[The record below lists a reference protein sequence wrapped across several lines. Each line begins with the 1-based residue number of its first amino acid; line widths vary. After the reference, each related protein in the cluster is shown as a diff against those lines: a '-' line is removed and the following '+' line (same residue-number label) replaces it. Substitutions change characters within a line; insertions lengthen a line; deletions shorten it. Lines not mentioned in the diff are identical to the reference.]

1 MTDPENSPSAA
12 VTISSQDASG
22 HQEHDNQENE
32 EPKEII
38 ATKVTGTVKWFNVK
52 SGYGF
57 INRNDTKE
65 DVFVHQTAIVK
76 NNPKKAVRS
85 VGDGEL
91 VEFDVVVGEKGNEAS
106 NVTGPEGNSVKGSPY
121 AADRRRGAFRR
132 GGTSSRGYGGF
143 RGGKGGKGSAPSD
156 QVDEDSGDQEESP
169 QNDRGK
175 PDAQYTNGYGRGS
188 RGGRGRGFRGYRP
201 RYIRRGGFHAQK
213 QGGNPE
219 EDAGPVEG
227 APRGRGRGRGF
238 IRGGFRG
245 GFSRGRGGF
254 RGGRGGFS
262 RGGGGFVPRGRGR
275 GRGGRGGERGGG
287 RGRGRG
293 ANMGMNGESSA

>member
-91 VEFDVVVGEKGNEAS
+91 VEFDVVVEKKAMRLPMSLDLRVILSKAHHMLQTEEGVLSAAVVPVAEAMVDS
-106 NVTGPEGNSVKGSPY
+106 AEEKEGK
-121 AADRRRGAFRR
+121 ALRLQI
-132 GGTSSRGYGGF
+132 
-143 RGGKGGKGSAPSD
+143 K
-156 QVDEDSGDQEESP
+156 
-169 QNDRGK
+169 
-175 PDAQYTNGYGRGS
+175 
-188 RGGRGRGFRGYRP
+188 
-201 RYIRRGGFHAQK
+201 
-213 QGGNPE
+213 
-219 EDAGPVEG
+219 
-227 APRGRGRGRGF
+227 
-238 IRGGFRG
+238 
-245 GFSRGRGGF
+245 
-254 RGGRGGFS
+254 
-262 RGGGGFVPRGRGR
+262 
-275 GRGGRGGERGGG
+275 
-287 RGRGRG
+287 
-293 ANMGMNGESSA
+293 